1 MDPYWAE
8 WLHLVVR
15 WTHFTVGVAWI
26 GASFYFN
33 WLNNS
38 VRPPEEDEE
47 GVIGEVWAIHGGA
60 YYRVTKHDRN
70 MPRLPTSLHWFKYEA
85 YFTWIT
91 GFILLGLVYHM
102 NAKAYLIKP
111 GSDMSAGMAS
121 LLSTASLVVAWVVYD
136 LLCKSPLKKKPVTFA
151 LIGFALVTAAAYGL
165 HQIFSARAAYIH
177 VGAMIGT
184 CMAAN
189 VFFVII
195 PGQRAMVEATEKGE
209 EPDVSKGEAG
219 SFRSLHNNYLALPV
233 LFIMISAH
241 VPMTYGHAANWAIL
255 AALALLSAGVRH
267 WFNLRGQ
274 GHRNVWILPVCAVA
288 GIGLAF
294 VVKPKPVTPPP
305 GAAAAATLSAA
316 ENAVLFTEVQ
326 AIFKR
331 RCNTCHAAKPTHVT
345 APVAPKGVMFDTPE
359 QIAAKAQEI
368 KAQAVDAIIMPL
380 GNLTKMTD
388 EERQTVGRWIAA
400 GAKLP

>member
-8 WLHLVVR
+8 WLHLIVR

-111 GSDMSAGMAS
+111 GSDMSVGMAS
-121 LLSTASLVVAWVVYD
+121 MLSTGSLVVAWVVYD
-136 LLCKSPLKKKPVTFA
+136 LLCKSPLKKRPVAFA

-219 SFRSLHNNYLALPV
+219 SFRSLHQLPDPARALPDLGALPHDLRTRRKLGDPRRAGAAERRRPALV
-233 LFIMISAH
+233 QPARSGSPQRLDSPRLCGRWHRACFCRQTPTRHPAARRGVSGSPLRSRQCGFVRRSSGDLSASLQH
-241 VPMTYGHAANWAIL
+241 VPCGQAHARHRTRCAQR
-255 AALALLSAGVRH
+255 GDVRYA
-267 WFNLRGQ
+267 R
-274 GHRNVWILPVCAVA
+274 AD
-288 GIGLAF
+288 
-294 VVKPKPVTPPP
+294 
-305 GAAAAATLSAA
+305 
-316 ENAVLFTEVQ
+316 
-326 AIFKR
+326 R
-331 RCNTCHAAKPTHVT
+331 RQS
-345 APVAPKGVMFDTPE
+345 G
-359 QIAAKAQEI
+359 
-368 KAQAVDAIIMPL
+368 
-380 GNLTKMTD
+380 
-388 EERQTVGRWIAA
+388 
-400 GAKLP
+400 

>member
-8 WLHLVVR
+8 WLHLIVR

-111 GSDMSAGMAS
+111 GSDMSVGMAS
-121 LLSTASLVVAWVVYD
+121 MLSTGSLVVAWVVYD
-136 LLCKSPLKKKPVTFA
+136 LLCKSPLKKRPVAFA

-219 SFRSLHNNYLALPV
+219 SFRSLHNNYLTLPV

-241 VPMTYGHAANWAIL
+241 FPMTYGHAANWAIL

-274 GHRNVWILPVCAVA
+274 GHRNVWILPSVRSLAS
-288 GIGLAF
+288 GLLCRQTPTRHPAARRVSGSPLRSRQCGF
-294 VVKPKPVTPPP
+294 VRRSS
-305 GAAAAATLSAA
+305 GDLSASLQH
-316 ENAVLFTEVQ
+316 VP
-326 AIFKR
+326 
-331 RCNTCHAAKPTHVT
+331 CDKPTHVT
-345 APVAPKGVMFDTPE
+345 APVAPKRVMFDCPSRSPPKRLRSKRKRSTPSSCLWG
-359 QIAAKAQEI
+359 IS
-368 KAQAVDAIIMPL
+368 P
-380 GNLTKMTD
+380 
-388 EERQTVGRWIAA
+388 R
-400 GAKLP
+400 